1 MEREAGMADPVIDIR
16 DLKKTFGALVVTD
29 NVSIN
34 VAAGEIHALIGP
46 NGAGKTT
53 LIHQIGGTLQPASGS
68 IRIGGVDMTGATP
81 QARARAGLARTFQLT
96 SIIPSISVLSNVALA
111 VQAHEAHPLALIGAA
126 DRDERLNGPARAALA
141 EVGLAERAQIRAGTL
156 SHGEKRALEIAMALA
171 SGPRAI
177 LFDEPMAGMSREESL
192 RIIGLLGR
200 LKGRYAMLLIEH
212 DMDAVFSLADRVSV
226 LVYGRIIATGT
237 PDEIR
242 SKAEV
247 KAAYI
252 GEDEYA

>member
-1 MEREAGMADPVIDIR
+1 MDEPVPAPVLAIR
-16 DLKKTFGALVVTD
+16 DLSKSFGALVVTD
-29 NVSIN
+29 HVSLD
-34 VAAGEIHALIGP
+34 VKHGEIHALIGP

-53 LIHQIGGTLQPASGS
+53 LIHQIGGTLAPQSGT
-68 IRIGGVDMTGATP
+68 IHIGGVDMTSAPP
-81 QARARAGLARTFQLT
+81 QARAKAGLARTFQLT
-96 SIIPSISVLSNVALA
+96 SIIPSLTVLGNVALA
-111 VQAHEAHPLALIGAA
+111 VQAHSRRPMSFLVSAEN
-126 DRDERLNGPARAALA
+126 DERLNAPARAALE
-141 EVGLAERAQIRAGTL
+141 EVGLAERADIRAGTL

-171 SGPRAI
+171 SNPRAI

-192 RIIGLLGR
+192 RIIGLLSR

-237 PDEIR
+237 ADEIR
-242 SKAEV
+242 TNPEV

-252 GEDEYA
+252 GEDADA